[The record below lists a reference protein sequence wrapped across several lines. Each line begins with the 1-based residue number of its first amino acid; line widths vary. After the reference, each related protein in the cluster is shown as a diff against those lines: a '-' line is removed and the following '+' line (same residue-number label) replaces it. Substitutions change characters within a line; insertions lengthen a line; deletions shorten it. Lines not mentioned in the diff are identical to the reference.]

1 MSKSQKIRDAFASN
15 PDAKPAAVAKKF
27 SAPISMVYR
36 LRKEVQSYIPVNEE
50 IMKHF
55 ATTTDDEPS
64 TTFNVPPG
72 AGTVETSWTTTSND
86 QGDIVA
92 TLRKNEIEEV
102 LRERGDRY
110 GPFENHAKIT
120 QMIKDVM
127 RAEPGWDRLTYPQ
140 REALEMVAH
149 KIGRML
155 NGDPTYED
163 NVVDILGYTDLMLRC
178 MRGKDE
184 L

>member
-1 MSKSQKIRDAFASN
+1 MTSSLEL
-15 PDAKPAAVAKKF
+15 PAPRV
-27 SAPISMVYR
+27 V
-36 LRKEVQSYIPVNEE
+36 PV
-50 IMKHF
+50 
-55 ATTTDDEPS
+55 
-64 TTFNVPPG
+64 
-72 AGTVETSWTTTSND
+72 TVGTTSPD
-86 QGDIVA
+86 TPEGG
-92 TLRKNEIEEV
+92 EIESV

-120 QMIKDVM
+120 QQLKDVM

-163 NVVDILGYTDLMLRC
+163 NVVDILGYSDLMLRC
-178 MRGKDE
+178 MRGRE
-184 L
+184 QL